1 MSPTEEKLVTH
12 QLWWNG
18 QIFKTAIDRF
28 ESWNIGSYGRQC
40 IGYECKPRFDDV
52 YLATGPYAQARVEIC
67 NHSTYTTSTN
77 CSIATVTLWSDTEIT
92 ATLRQGSFANGEQAY
107 LYVFDANGNVN
118 SDGYPIIITSSSNDM
133 DVGSVEDAVQIT
145 DTTEDIEQ
153 NNNALSDTQTG
164 NDITGADN
172 PTEEDGITY
181 DITTDIISSDDTP
194 VSGETSKPE
203 DAVSPTDTGNFDI
216 HTSDNLFEDNN
227 GSSGCSYSTIF

>member
-1 MSPTEEKLVTH
+1 
-12 QLWWNG
+12 
-18 QIFKTAIDRF
+18 
-28 ESWNIGSYGRQC
+28 
-40 IGYECKPRFDDV
+40 
-52 YLATGPYAQARVEIC
+52 
-67 NHSTYTTSTN
+67 
-77 CSIATVTLWSDTEIT
+77 VTLWSDTEIT